1 MRIAFYAP
9 MKPPDHPSP
18 SGDRRIAR
26 ELMQAFETAGHEPF
40 IASRLRTWQARADAA
55 RQERHEAAAMEE
67 ATALLAAYEAAPQS
81 APALW
86 FTYHLYYKAPD
97 WIGPRVAAALSIPYV
112 VAEAS
117 VAYKRAGGPWD
128 RGHRAV
134 LQALDTAAAVV
145 TLNPLD
151 AECLPDGAKVRALA
165 PFLDT
170 APYRTARAARADHRA
185 TLTETLA
192 LDNSR
197 PWLLAV
203 AMMRSGDKLRSYL
216 LLAEA
221 LASLPTPPWHLLI
234 VGDGPAAGDVRAA
247 FAALGDE
254 RIRFLGARG
263 EAELPALYAAAD
275 LLVWPAIN
283 EAYGMALLEA
293 QAAGLPVLAGESPG
307 VAAIVTSGA
316 TGRLVPAGRC
326 EPFAHALAEM
336 LDDPGTR
343 ARFGARALEASGG
356 EHDLGAA
363 ARRLGDIVREVSH
376 GTR

>member
-151 AECLPDGAKVRALA
+151 RDAGSRQQP
-165 PFLDT
+165 
-170 APYRTARAARADHRA
+170 
-185 TLTETLA
+185 TLA
-192 LDNSR
+192 ACRRD
-197 PWLLAV
+197 
-203 AMMRSGDKLRSYL
+203 D
-216 LLAEA
+216 
-221 LASLPTPPWHLLI
+221 
-234 VGDGPAAGDVRAA
+234 
-247 FAALGDE
+247 
-254 RIRFLGARG
+254 
-263 EAELPALYAAAD
+263 
-275 LLVWPAIN
+275 
-283 EAYGMALLEA
+283 A
-293 QAAGLPVLAGESPG
+293 Q
-307 VAAIVTSGA
+307 
-316 TGRLVPAGRC
+316 R
-326 EPFAHALAEM
+326 
-336 LDDPGTR
+336 
-343 ARFGARALEASGG
+343 
-356 EHDLGAA
+356 
-363 ARRLGDIVREVSH
+363 
-376 GTR
+376 